1 MTTTRHQAHSQKQ
14 STSGKFY
21 PDLKNLP
28 PLPKI
33 NWEAISDEPPKL
45 LHTSH
50 DYLPPA
56 DAVVITWVESE
67 WAAMEHVF
75 VQSDEEMPYSA
86 ASTGHWDGWQ
96 KYNKDMPYY
105 PSQENWDYWGYYRL
119 VEIHN
124 QEVLLFK
131 SNTHLDWPGQRYLED
146 LIYRFID
153 YVKPKLILSIGTAG
167 GSRLDDH
174 LGAVNV
180 VNAGTFYEK
189 REPRSDWP
197 NYANKYS
204 PNWRIISESDFNGLL
219 FAIPATEA
227 NLQTLADQFNKH
239 YGTDYPLSQLNVDG
253 LDNPTAVPALSNLTP
268 EGTPLLTAST
278 FVVGTTSGEYAD
290 FACIEMDDAV
300 IGKVCAKKGLAFGFV
315 RNISDPAQNAALPSD
330 VQRNWG
336 SAVYEVFGFYTSYN
350 GALATWA
357 MLAGQES

>member
-33 NWEAISDEPPKL
+33 NWETISDEPPKL

-56 DAVVITWVESE
+56 DAVVITWAESE

-75 VQSDEEMPYSA
+75 VQSDEEMSYSA
-86 ASTGHWDGWQ
+86 
-96 KYNKDMPYY
+96 
-105 PSQENWDYWGYYRL
+105 
-119 VEIHN
+119 
-124 QEVLLFK
+124 
-131 SNTHLDWPGQRYLED
+131 
-146 LIYRFID
+146 
-153 YVKPKLILSIGTAG
+153 
-167 GSRLDDH
+167 
-174 LGAVNV
+174 
-180 VNAGTFYEK
+180 
-189 REPRSDWP
+189 
-197 NYANKYS
+197 
-204 PNWRIISESDFNGLL
+204 
-219 FAIPATEA
+219 
-227 NLQTLADQFNKH
+227 
-239 YGTDYPLSQLNVDG
+239 
-253 LDNPTAVPALSNLTP
+253 
-268 EGTPLLTAST
+268 AST

-300 IGKVCAKKGLAFGFV
+300 IGKVCVKEGLAFGFV
-315 RNISDPAQNAALPSD
+315 RNISDPAQNAALPSE